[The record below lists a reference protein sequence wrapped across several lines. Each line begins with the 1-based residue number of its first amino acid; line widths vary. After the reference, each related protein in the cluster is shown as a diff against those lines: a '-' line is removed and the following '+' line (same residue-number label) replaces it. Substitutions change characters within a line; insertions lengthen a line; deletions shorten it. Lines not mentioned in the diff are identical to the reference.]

1 MADNCPFCRSNIE
14 NVAFLI
20 SPHFYVIYNHAPFLP
35 GHSLV
40 IPKAH
45 LNSIT
50 AIPPDQYKEL
60 MAIGTS
66 ATEGLLS
73 TFDAHAFNWALQEGE
88 AAGQTVEHLHLHLL
102 PRYQEDLPNP
112 GDWYPKLEEHMASQ
126 HLDSGKRPKLTK
138 EQQQDI
144 VDKLRQEAQKKFGH
158 YYLRDFSK

>member
-1 MADNCPFCRSNIE
+1 M
-14 NVAFLI
+14 
-20 SPHFYVIYNHAPFLP
+20 PFLP
-35 GHSLV
+35 VEYRECGFSYQSPFLRHIQSCPFFTRPFACYTQSSSQQYHSHPGRPIQRV
-40 IPKAH
+40 
-45 LNSIT
+45 
-50 AIPPDQYKEL
+50 
-60 MAIGTS
+60 
-66 ATEGLLS
+66 

-126 HLDSGKRPKLTK
+126 HLDSGERPKLTK